1 MSAFT
6 EANRKAFNDLS
17 AEYDTKPWQ
26 HKIANQ
32 VAEALQSRKDW
43 LGARL
48 IDPAKPIPSPET
60 PEVRLLDYACGT
72 GSITRALGPYVHTI
86 RGVDLSDNMVVAYNT
101 AATKS
106 GLTPQ
111 QARAVVGDFCGEEQP
126 AAGSELQG
134 AEFHDFDI
142 AVIGL
147 GFHHF
152 EDTTRALRRLR
163 DRVKPATGVVVI
175 VDFLPSDTPQ
185 HGHHH
190 HGQEFPEMQHTIK
203 HDGFTKEQ
211 LHGMFT
217 AAGLEDFDFAALEE
231 PSVMELASGTVTKTL
246 FVAKGRRAADSN

>member
-1 MSAFT
+1 
-6 EANRKAFNDLS
+6 
-17 AEYDTKPWQ
+17 
-26 HKIANQ
+26 
-32 VAEALQSRKDW
+32 
-43 LGARL
+43 
-48 IDPAKPIPSPET
+48 
-60 PEVRLLDYACGT
+60 
-72 GSITRALGPYVHTI
+72 VHTI

-190 HGQEFPEMQHTIK
+190 HGHHHGNRHAHHHGHKEAHEQKPGQEFPEMQHTIK